1 MGSVNEGGAT
11 GSVQPG
17 GPGDRILFWPQ
28 VKGIVPFSR
37 STVWRM
43 QRIGA
48 FPLSVQVSKGRV
60 GWWESE
66 LSAWKRA
73 RTPHCLPEARPF
85 VPPPDRSIDH
95 GGSGTGRPP
104 SPLTVQSLGPATD
117 PRDAAAPP
125 GRLRRGRRRPE
136 AVDQIAFDFGA

>member
-1 MGSVNEGGAT
+1 MGAMNGDGST
-11 GSVQPG
+11 GLGQPG

-28 VKGIVPFSR
+28 VKRIVPFSR

-73 RTPHCLPEARPF
+73 RTPHRLPEARPF
-85 VPPPDRSIDH
+85 EPLSPQSEARS
-95 GGSGTGRPP
+95 GLATRRPP
-104 SPLTVQSLGPATD
+104 VRPVIEKRVEATA
-117 PRDAAAPP
+117 PEVAAATPE
-125 GRLRRGRRRPE
+125 RSRRGRRR
-136 AVDQIAFDFGA
+136 AIAADQIAFDFGA